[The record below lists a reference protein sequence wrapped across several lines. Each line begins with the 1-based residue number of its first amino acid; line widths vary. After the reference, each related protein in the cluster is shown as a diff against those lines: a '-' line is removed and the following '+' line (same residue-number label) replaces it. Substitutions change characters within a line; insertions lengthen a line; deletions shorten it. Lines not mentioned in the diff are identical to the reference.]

1 MKTLLVFLYEHY
13 WANLMFLRQCSSRR
27 YKITDLRHVSLA
39 KLNRDKKICV
49 SSEIN
54 FFRFFLHMRSQTS
67 LRYVWVLLMS
77 KWVRNLHTLEDFV
90 SAATSLLFI
99 WGQRTESNTYLTVK
113 RHRHNVTTR
122 EVVFWLCL
130 SRIWVIIITYL
141 RHEIL
146 SFSYGSWTRERYITS
161 MPLSFTFLLLSHT
174 IFYHDSPCRLGRSFN
189 FTLVIDISKSFTSLS
204 LPHYHNFIYNWKSF
218 FIC

>member
-1 MKTLLVFLYEHY
+1 
-13 WANLMFLRQCSSRR
+13 
-27 YKITDLRHVSLA
+27 
-39 KLNRDKKICV
+39 
-49 SSEIN
+49 
-54 FFRFFLHMRSQTS
+54 MRSQTS
-67 LRYVWVLLMS
+67 LRYVWVLLII

-113 RHRHNVTTR
+113 RHRHRHKVTTR

-161 MPLSFTFLLLSHT
+161 MLLSFTFPLLSYT

-218 FIC
+218 FIR

>member
-1 MKTLLVFLYEHY
+1 
-13 WANLMFLRQCSSRR
+13 
-27 YKITDLRHVSLA
+27 
-39 KLNRDKKICV
+39 
-49 SSEIN
+49 
-54 FFRFFLHMRSQTS
+54 MRSQIS
-67 LRYVWVLLMS
+67 LRYVWVLLIS

-90 SAATSLLFI
+90 SAATRLLFT

-113 RHRHNVTTR
+113 RYRHNVTTR

-141 RHEIL
+141 HHEIL

-161 MPLSFTFLLLSHT
+161 MPLSFTFPLLSYT

-218 FIC
+218 FNR

>member
-27 YKITDLRHVSLA
+27 YKITDLQHVLLA
-39 KLNRDKKICV
+39 KLNRDKKIC
-49 SSEIN
+49 
-54 FFRFFLHMRSQTS
+54 FFGKLFWLFLHMRSQTS
-67 LRYVWVLLMS
+67 LRYVWVLLIS

-113 RHRHNVTTR
+113 RYRHNVTTR

-141 RHEIL
+141 HHEIL

-161 MPLSFTFLLLSHT
+161 MPLSSTFPRLCYT

-218 FIC
+218 FIR